1 MNGPLKRTHTC
12 GELTDQQIGQTVVL
26 CGWVHTRRDHGGLIF
41 VDLWDKEGITQVV
54 LNPQIDKLAHQQAQA
69 IRGNFIIKVRGNVR
83 SRPEGMVNP
92 KLKTGAIEVYV
103 DDLDLLNR
111 SQTPPFSPWEDQEV
125 TEALRLKHRYLDLR
139 REELQRNLKIRYQIT
154 RVVRNVL
161 DRQGFI
167 EVETPILT
175 KSTPEGARDYLV
187 PSRVNPGKFYA
198 LPQSPQLF
206 KQILMVS
213 GYDRYFQIARCF
225 RDEDLRPDRQPEF
238 TQIDLEMSFIEED
251 QLFALMEEMM
261 AAVYQE
267 VLGRSVSTPFPR
279 LSYQEAIDRF
289 GTDKPDLRFGL
300 EIVDLGDLVRGTR
313 FQVFESALQAG
324 GQVRAI
330 NVKQSADT
338 LSRKMLDDL
347 IDVAKTYGAKGMAWI
362 KVLDNELQSPI
373 VKFFDK
379 EMLDSMMARM

>member
-1 MNGPLKRTHTC
+1 
-12 GELTDQQIGQTVVL
+12 
-26 CGWVHTRRDHGGLIF
+26 
-41 VDLWDKEGITQVV
+41 
-54 LNPQIDKLAHQQAQA
+54 
-69 IRGNFIIKVRGNVR
+69 
-83 SRPEGMVNP
+83 
-92 KLKTGAIEVYV
+92 
-103 DDLDLLNR
+103 
-111 SQTPPFSPWEDQEV
+111 
-125 TEALRLKHRYLDLR
+125 
-139 REELQRNLKIRYQIT
+139 
-154 RVVRNVL
+154 
-161 DRQGFI
+161 
-167 EVETPILT
+167 
-175 KSTPEGARDYLV
+175 
-187 PSRVNPGKFYA
+187 
-198 LPQSPQLF
+198 
-206 KQILMVS
+206 
-213 GYDRYFQIARCF
+213 
-225 RDEDLRPDRQPEF
+225 
-238 TQIDLEMSFIEED
+238 MSFIEED

-379 EMLDSMMARM
+379 EMLDSMMARMGAEVGDTLVFIADRPRVVADALAHLRLTLGRLLNRIDEEQIQFTWITQFPLLEYDEEEKRFVAMHHPFTSPVMEDLDHLESRPEKIRARAYDLVLNGNEIGGGSIRIHQKEVQEKMFRLLGIGKEEARAKFGFLLDALQYGAPPHGGIAFGLDRIAMILAGAESIRDVIAFPKTQKATCLMTQAPSDVDPKQVKELRLKLDLS